1 MNVSGA
7 TGLRIAIDGH
17 VAEAQP
23 GQSLF
28 ECAEGLGVRVPTS
41 CVKQGKCREC
51 LVEVEAGAE
60 LLSAPA
66 PQESHLGGR
75 FRLSCRAR
83 IEAGAGEIRCHTLR
97 RGTLRV
103 ETESLGLDVAFPLEP
118 AVTRAGDTVLL
129 DGVPIATGPGPLLGL
144 AIDVGTTTV
153 AVRLHDLGTG
163 ARLATQSFENP
174 QRFGGSEVMARIRY
188 DGEHPGRLLQ
198 RTLLGYLGRA
208 IEALPCDPHRIF
220 EVVVVGNPTMRDLFF
235 GLDVGSIGVLP
246 YRSHTEEELRDGR
259 RESTALA
266 TVAKRLRLPVHPE
279 ARVYGLPLIGS
290 HVGADAAA
298 CLLATGLAEREALCA
313 VLDIGTNTEV
323 LVGNRHRLLAAS
335 CPAGPAFE
343 GGGVACGMPAL
354 DGAIERVAL
363 RPDGSF
369 AVQVIGAGRPGGSP
383 HGTGGGFMPA
393 PEPVGIC
400 GSGLVDLLSE
410 LSRTGRMNAQ
420 GRFDH
425 DEHRIDLDA
434 SGRVFVAEA
443 DVNELAQAKGA
454 NVAGL
459 RLVLEAFGASLDQVE
474 TLYLAGGFARHLDPT
489 AAMRIGLIPQLP
501 LARVAQVGN
510 AALEGASQALLSLSR
525 RRFLEDAVKRV
536 EHVRLESAPSFF
548 DVFVDG
554 CQFEPW
560 GAVPA

>member
-1 MNVSGA
+1 VSA
-7 TGLRIAIDGH
+7 AAPLRVAVDGRS
-17 VAEAQP
+17 AAARR

-28 ECAEGLGVRVPTS
+28 ECAEALGVRVPTS

-66 PQESHLGGR
+66 PQESHLDGR

-83 IEAGAGEIRCHTLR
+83 VEAESGEVRCHTPR
-97 RGTLRV
+97 RGSLRV
-103 ETESLGLDVAFPLEP
+103 ETESRGLDAGFALEP
-118 AVTRAGDTVLL
+118 AVSRDGERVLL
-129 DGVPIATGPGPLLGL
+129 DGAEITRGPGPLLGL

-153 AVRLHDLGTG
+153 ALRLHDLESG

-188 DGEHPGRLLQ
+188 DGEYPGRLLQ

-208 IEALPCDPHRIF
+208 IEALPCDPRRIF
-220 EVVVVGNPTMRDLFF
+220 EVVVAGNPTMRDLFF
-235 GLDVGSIGVLP
+235 GLDVASIGVLP
-246 YRSHTEEELRDGR
+246 YQSRTEAEFRAGAR
-259 RESTALA
+259 ASTSLSTTAQ
-266 TVAKRLRLPVHPE
+266 RLRLPIHPE
-279 ARVYGLPLIGS
+279 ARVLGLPLVGS

-298 CLLATGLAEREALCA
+298 VLLATGLAEREGLRA

-323 LVGNRHRLLAAS
+323 LVGDRHRLLAAS

-354 DGAIERVAL
+354 DGAIERVLL
-363 RPDGSF
+363 RANGTF
-369 AVQVIGAGRPGGSP
+369 ELQVIGAGGSP
-383 HGTGGGFMPA
+383 QGTDAGFVPA
-393 PEPVGIC
+393 PEPGGIC

-410 LSRTGRMNAQ
+410 LLRTGRMNAQ
-420 GRFDH
+420 GRFAH
-425 DEHRIDLDA
+425 DEPGIALA
-434 SGRVFVAEA
+434 ERVVVSEA

-459 RLVLEAFGASLDQVE
+459 RLVLEQFGATLEDVE
-474 TLYLAGGFARHLDPT
+474 TLYLAGGFARHLDPA
-489 AAMRIGLIPQLP
+489 AAMRIGLIPTLP
-501 LARVAQVGN
+501 LARVVQVGN
-510 AALEGASQALLSLSR
+510 AALEGASQALLSVAR
-525 RRFLEDAVKRV
+525 RRFLEQVVARV
-536 EHVRLESAPSFF
+536 EHVRLEAQPGFF
-548 DVFVDG
+548 DAFVDG

-560 GAVPA
+560 GLVAARTQA

>member
-1 MNVSGA
+1 MNAGA
-7 TGLRIAIDGH
+7 LRVAIDGH
-17 VAEAQP
+17 VAAAGR

-28 ECAEGLGVRVPTS
+28 ECAEALGVRVPTS

-60 LLSAPA
+60 LLSPPA
-66 PQESHLGGR
+66 PQELHLAGR

-83 IEAGAGEIRCHTLR
+83 LEADAGEVRCHTLR
-97 RGTLRV
+97 RGVLRV
-103 ETESLGLDVAFPLEP
+103 ETEARGLDAAFALEP
-118 AVTRAGDTVLL
+118 AVTRHGDEVRL
-129 DGVPIATGPGPLLGL
+129 DGTAIASGPGPLLGL

-153 AVRLHDLGTG
+153 ALRLHDLETG

-208 IEALPCDPHRIF
+208 IEALPCDPRRIF
-220 EVVVVGNPTMRDLFF
+220 EVVVAGNPTMRDLFF
-235 GLDVGSIGVLP
+235 GLDVSPIGVLP
-246 YRSHTEEELRDGR
+246 YRSRTEEESRAGR
-259 RESTALA
+259 RASTALELPA
-266 TVAKRLRLPVHPE
+266 RRLRLPVHPE
-279 ARVYGLPLIGS
+279 ARVRGLPLIGS

-298 CLLATGLAEREALCA
+298 VLLATGIAERDGLAA

-323 LVGNRHRLLAAS
+323 IVGHRGRLLAAS

-354 DGAIERVAL
+354 DGAIERVAICA
-363 RPDGSF
+363 DGSF
-369 AVQVIGAGRPGGSP
+369 ALEVV
-383 HGTGGGFMPA
+383 GGGGPL
-393 PEPVGIC
+393 GIC

-410 LSRTGRMNAQ
+410 LLRTGRMNAQ
-420 GRFDH
+420 GRLEH
-425 DEHRIDLDA
+425 DETAVHLAGD
-434 SGRVFVAEA
+434 VFVTEA

-459 RLVLEAFGASLDQVE
+459 RLVLEEFGADLDDVE
-474 TLYLAGGFARHLDPT
+474 TLFLAGGFARHLDPA
-489 AAMRIGLIPQLP
+489 AAMRIGLLP
-501 LARVAQVGN
+501 TLPAGQVKQVGN
-510 AALEGASQALLSLSR
+510 AALEGASQALLSVGR
-525 RRFLEDAVKRV
+525 RGFLEEVVKRV
-536 EHVRLESAPSFF
+536 EHVRLEAQPGFF
-548 DVFVDG
+548 DAFVDG

-560 GAVPA
+560 GRVAAESPA